1 MAGRI
6 PVHRRVGDLLRIGP
20 GKADRGIC
28 TSCRKMPPRAL
39 PPATAQLDDLRAYPP
54 RRPQLHHAPASGDLN
69 RRSGVSSRLRESRHR
84 AITAIGSV
92 QYAATSRPSG
102 ACERPRCLG
111 SPLMTALAAVR
122 APGHQPHHD
131 KDGQRYQPDD
141 DKRLERGDDPA
152 CGRNGKPY
160 GEDRA
165 EDSPD
170 DPAHIPI
177 MRPAHLADGCHA
189 GRECRRSLSPARQ
202 PHPAVASGQG
212 GYLATADDH
221 GRGYHG
227 A

>member
-6 PVHRRVGDLLRIGP
+6 PVHRRVGDLLRMGP

-28 TSCRKMPPRAL
+28 ASCRKMPRRAL
-39 PPATAQLDDLRAYPP
+39 PPATAQPDDLRAYPP
-54 RRPQLHHAPASGDLN
+54 RRPQLHHAPASGDLK
-69 RRSGVSSRLRESRHR
+69 RQGMSSRLRESRHR

-131 KDGQRYQPDD
+131 EDGQRYQPGD

-177 MRPAHLADGCHA
+177 MRPAHLTDGCHA
-189 GRECRRSLSPARQ
+189 VRGGRRSLSPARQ
-202 PHPAVASGQG
+202 PHLAVTSGQS